1 MTPPLPD
8 GISRLPGGKLFP
20 ASQYSPRIGGARP
33 GECERMATIMSD
45 RHLPPQSSAAP
56 ATPNA
61 VATAAPRQSGAWPA
75 SPHARQL
82 SGVRVLVVDDNQEDR
97 MLLMDFL
104 SQQGCRVYI
113 AQDGRDGYTKART
126 VQPDLILMDIR
137 MPVCDG
143 LGACRLL
150 KADPGTR
157 HIPLIFLTA
166 AALPGERVAGL
177 SAGAVDYVTKPYD
190 FEEVRLRLSIH
201 LKTTPSTPAHGAAP
215 TAAAADT
222 DKHTPLPVQPHTLD
236 AVLFRA
242 TRALLLDQLG
252 TTPELAGLAS
262 AVGTNTRRL
271 NLAFRRCVG
280 VTVFDFLRE
289 ERMKEARRLLSETS
303 LDVQDIASAVGFASA
318 ANFATAF
325 RERFGM
331 PPSGFREQGA
341 QRYGTAD
348 NSGSTQA

>member
-1 MTPPLPD
+1 
-8 GISRLPGGKLFP
+8 
-20 ASQYSPRIGGARP
+20 
-33 GECERMATIMSD
+33 MATIMSD
-45 RHLPPQSSAAP
+45 RHLPPQSLAAP
-56 ATPNA
+56 PL
-61 VATAAPRQSGAWPA
+61 RQSGAWPA

-201 LKTTPSTPAHGAAP
+201 LKATTPPPTQPATGDIGQHS
-215 TAAAADT
+215 
-222 DKHTPLPVQPHTLD
+222 PLPVQAHTLD

-242 TRALLLDQLG
+242 TRALLLDRLD

-303 LDVQDIASAVGFASA
+303 LDVQDIAGAVGFASA

-341 QRYGTAD
+341 QPPLTPDVPGTAP
-348 NSGSTQA
+348 TR

>member
-1 MTPPLPD
+1 MNDRPLPPPPRAAH
-8 GISRLPGGKLFP
+8 GARLPG
-20 ASQYSPRIGGARP
+20 
-33 GECERMATIMSD
+33 D
-45 RHLPPQSSAAP
+45 
-56 ATPNA
+56 
-61 VATAAPRQSGAWPA
+61 AWPA
-75 SPHARQL
+75 TPHARQL

-113 AQDGRDGYTKART
+113 AHDGRDGYTKART

-201 LKTTPSTPAHGAAP
+201 LKATTPVPTPDGAGENN
-215 TAAAADT
+215 
-222 DKHTPLPVQPHTLD
+222 KLTPLPVQAHTLD

-242 TRALLLDQLG
+242 TRALLLDRLDA
-252 TTPELAGLAS
+252 TPELAGLAS

-331 PPSGFREQGA
+331 PPSGFREHAAQVPHPTDAVGA
-341 QRYGTAD
+341 PPAP
-348 NSGSTQA
+348 

>member
-1 MTPPLPD
+1 
-8 GISRLPGGKLFP
+8 
-20 ASQYSPRIGGARP
+20 
-33 GECERMATIMSD
+33 MSD
-45 RHLPPQSSAAP
+45 RPLPPQP
-56 ATPNA
+56 LATPA
-61 VATAAPRQSGAWPA
+61 SPQSGNRWPA

-177 SAGAVDYVTKPYD
+177 SAGAVDYVAKPYD

-201 LKTTPSTPAHGAAP
+201 LKATTPAP
-215 TAAAADT
+215 EPSPTSENGRL
-222 DKHTPLPVQPHTLD
+222 TPLPVQAHTLD

-242 TRALLLDQLG
+242 TRALLLDRLDA
-252 TTPELAGLAS
+252 TPELAGLAS

-341 QRYGTAD
+341 QIPPVPD
-348 NSGSTQA
+348 PSGSATSP

>member
-1 MTPPLPD
+1 
-8 GISRLPGGKLFP
+8 
-20 ASQYSPRIGGARP
+20 
-33 GECERMATIMSD
+33 MSD
-45 RHLPPQSSAAP
+45 RPLPSQPLAMPPTPSSVTSDA
-56 ATPNA
+56 
-61 VATAAPRQSGAWPA
+61 SWPA
-75 SPHARQL
+75 SPHASHL
-82 SGVRVLVVDDNQEDR
+82 AGVRVLVVDDNQENR

-104 SQQGCRVYI
+104 SQQGCRVYM
-113 AQDGRDGYTKART
+113 AQDGRDGYAKART
-126 VQPDLILMDIR
+126 VLPDLILMDIR

-157 HIPLIFLTA
+157 QIPLIFLTA

-177 SAGAVDYVTKPYD
+177 SAGAVDYITKPYD

-201 LKTTPSTPAHGAAP
+201 LKATTPAATPSAGDAALS
-215 TAAAADT
+215 
-222 DKHTPLPVQPHTLD
+222 PLPVQAHTLD

-242 TRALLLDQLG
+242 TRALLLDRLE

-303 LDVQDIASAVGFASA
+303 LDIQSIASAVGFTSA

-331 PPSGFREQGA
+331 PPSGFREHGVQGSTA
-341 QRYGTAD
+341 ATDATPSGTA
-348 NSGSTQA
+348 GSR

>member
-1 MTPPLPD
+1 
-8 GISRLPGGKLFP
+8 
-20 ASQYSPRIGGARP
+20 
-33 GECERMATIMSD
+33 
-45 RHLPPQSSAAP
+45 
-56 ATPNA
+56 
-61 VATAAPRQSGAWPA
+61 
-75 SPHARQL
+75 
-82 SGVRVLVVDDNQEDR
+82 

-177 SAGAVDYVTKPYD
+177 TAGAVDYVTKPYD

-201 LKTTPSTPAHGAAP
+201 LKASAPAPAAAP
-215 TAAAADT
+215 ASLPAASIAAPEA
-222 DKHTPLPVQPHTLD
+222 PLPVQAHTLD
-236 AVLFRA
+236 AVLYRA
-242 TRALLLDQLG
+242 TRALLLGQLDV
-252 TTPELAGLAS
+252 TPELAGLAS

-289 ERMKEARRLLSETS
+289 ERMKEARRLLAETS
-303 LDVQDIASAVGFASA
+303 LDVQDIAAAVGFASA

-331 PPSGFREQGA
+331 PPSGFRGRGPYHRPDAQGMQDDQDDMA
-341 QRYGTAD
+341 APPPAP
-348 NSGSTQA
+348 GSSQ

>member
-1 MTPPLPD
+1 
-8 GISRLPGGKLFP
+8 
-20 ASQYSPRIGGARP
+20 
-33 GECERMATIMSD
+33 MAAIMSD
-45 RHLPPQSSAAP
+45 RPPPPQPRATNGALPSAD
-56 ATPNA
+56 
-61 VATAAPRQSGAWPA
+61 AWPA
-75 SPHARQL
+75 TPHARQL
-82 SGVRVLVVDDNQEDR
+82 SGARVLVVDDNQEDR

-113 AQDGRDGYTKART
+113 AHDGRDGYAKART

-150 KADPGTR
+150 KADPGAR

-177 SAGAVDYVTKPYD
+177 TAGAVDYVTKPYD

-201 LKTTPSTPAHGAAP
+201 LKTTPVPVPS
-215 TAAAADT
+215 AAD
-222 DKHTPLPVQPHTLD
+222 DGGKRAPLPVQAHTLD

-242 TRALLLDQLG
+242 TRALLLDRLD
-252 TTPELAGLAS
+252 TTPELTGLAS

-303 LDVQDIASAVGFASA
+303 LDVQHIAAAVGFASA

-331 PPSGFREQGA
+331 PPSGFREQAAQIPHLSDTAGA
-341 QRYGTAD
+341 PPAP
-348 NSGSTQA
+348 

>member
-1 MTPPLPD
+1 
-8 GISRLPGGKLFP
+8 
-20 ASQYSPRIGGARP
+20 
-33 GECERMATIMSD
+33 
-45 RHLPPQSSAAP
+45 
-56 ATPNA
+56 
-61 VATAAPRQSGAWPA
+61 
-75 SPHARQL
+75 
-82 SGVRVLVVDDNQEDR
+82 VLVVDDNQEDR

-157 HIPLIFLTA
+157 QIPLIFLTA

-201 LKTTPSTPAHGAAP
+201 LKAGTPAPAPSVDESDAALGV
-215 TAAAADT
+215 
-222 DKHTPLPVQPHTLD
+222 LPVQAHTLD

-242 TRALLLDQLG
+242 TRALLLGRLD

-303 LDVQDIASAVGFASA
+303 LDVQDIAAAVGFSSA

-331 PPSGFREQGA
+331 PPSGFREQG
-341 QRYGTAD
+341 
-348 NSGSTQA
+348 TQAVATATTDSNPTHETDPR

>member
-1 MTPPLPD
+1 
-8 GISRLPGGKLFP
+8 
-20 ASQYSPRIGGARP
+20 
-33 GECERMATIMSD
+33 
-45 RHLPPQSSAAP
+45 
-56 ATPNA
+56 
-61 VATAAPRQSGAWPA
+61 
-75 SPHARQL
+75 
-82 SGVRVLVVDDNQEDR
+82 

-177 SAGAVDYVTKPYD
+177 SAGAVDYVAKPYD

-201 LKTTPSTPAHGAAP
+201 LKATAPAPLPGPASERSKLA
-215 TAAAADT
+215 
-222 DKHTPLPVQPHTLD
+222 PLPVQAHTLD

-242 TRALLLDQLG
+242 TRALLLDRLDA
-252 TTPELAGLAS
+252 TPELAGLAS

-289 ERMKEARRLLSETS
+289 ERMKEARRLLAETS
-303 LDVQDIASAVGFASA
+303 LDVQDIAGAVGFGSA

-331 PPSGFREQGA
+331 PPSGFRELGA
-341 QRYGTAD
+341 PLTPMPDTAGAPP
-348 NSGSTQA
+348 SP

>member
-1 MTPPLPD
+1 
-8 GISRLPGGKLFP
+8 
-20 ASQYSPRIGGARP
+20 
-33 GECERMATIMSD
+33 MSD
-45 RHLPPQSSAAP
+45 RPLPSQPLATSAAGHP
-56 ATPNA
+56 GGT
-61 VATAAPRQSGAWPA
+61 WPA

-201 LKTTPSTPAHGAAP
+201 LKSTAPAGSPGAVPGAAS
-215 TAAAADT
+215 TNDGNKLA
-222 DKHTPLPVQPHTLD
+222 PLPVQAHTLD

-242 TRALLLDQLG
+242 TRALLLDRLDV
-252 TTPELAGLAS
+252 TPELAGLAS

-331 PPSGFREQGA
+331 PPSGFRELGA
-341 QRYGTAD
+341 QTLQTPPDTMAVPDSPGPSAQ
-348 NSGSTQA
+348 S

>member
-1 MTPPLPD
+1 MT
-8 GISRLPGGKLFP
+8 
-20 ASQYSPRIGGARP
+20 A
-33 GECERMATIMSD
+33 IMSD
-45 RHLPPQSSAAP
+45 RPLPLPPSGTVHS
-56 ATPNA
+56 
-61 VATAAPRQSGAWPA
+61 TAAARRAGTPWSA
-75 SPHARQL
+75 SAHARQL
-82 SGVRVLVVDDNQEDR
+82 SGARVLVVDDNQEDR

-177 SAGAVDYVTKPYD
+177 TAGAVDYVTKPYD

-201 LKTTPSTPAHGAAP
+201 LKASLPAPATTSTTYATSATSATSSSNATFTPAAPVAAMAP
-215 TAAAADT
+215 EA
-222 DKHTPLPVQPHTLD
+222 PLPVQAHTLD
-236 AVLFRA
+236 AVLYRA
-242 TRALLLDQLG
+242 TRALLLSQLDV
-252 TTPELAGLAS
+252 TPELAGLAN

-289 ERMKEARRLLSETS
+289 ERMKEARRLLAETS

-331 PPSGFREQGA
+331 PPSGFRERGA
-341 QRYGTAD
+341 HHVPDAPDTRAAD
-348 NSGSTQA
+348 ATPGSAPGSSQ

>member
-1 MTPPLPD
+1 
-8 GISRLPGGKLFP
+8 
-20 ASQYSPRIGGARP
+20 
-33 GECERMATIMSD
+33 MATIMSD
-45 RHLPPQSSAAP
+45 RPPPSQPFAAP
-56 ATPNA
+56 GTHSPGG
-61 VATAAPRQSGAWPA
+61 TWPT

-177 SAGAVDYVTKPYD
+177 SAGAVDYVAKPYD

-201 LKTTPSTPAHGAAP
+201 LKATTPAPLPGAGGESSKP
-215 TAAAADT
+215 
-222 DKHTPLPVQPHTLD
+222 TPLPVQAHTLD
-236 AVLFRA
+236 AVLYRA
-242 TRALLLDQLG
+242 TRTLLLNRLDI
-252 TTPELAGLAS
+252 TPELAGLAS

-331 PPSGFREQGA
+331 PPSGFRELGA
-341 QRYGTAD
+341 Q
-348 NSGSTQA
+348 STSAPAP

>member
-1 MTPPLPD
+1 MT
-8 GISRLPGGKLFP
+8 
-20 ASQYSPRIGGARP
+20 
-33 GECERMATIMSD
+33 TIMSD
-45 RHLPPQSSAAP
+45 RHLPPQSFAASAAP
-56 ATPNA
+56 TATSSRPA
-61 VATAAPRQSGAWPA
+61 GAWPA

-177 SAGAVDYVTKPYD
+177 TAGAVDYVTKPYD

-201 LKTTPSTPAHGAAP
+201 LKATTPSPAQATSGAGSDG
-215 TAAAADT
+215 TRL
-222 DKHTPLPVQPHTLD
+222 TPLPVQAHTLD

-242 TRALLLDQLG
+242 TRALLLDQLS

-303 LDVQDIASAVGFASA
+303 LDVQDIAAAVGFASA

-341 QRYGTAD
+341 QTYLASDGTDGAD
-348 NSGSTQA
+348 TPPTPSTP

>member
-1 MTPPLPD
+1 
-8 GISRLPGGKLFP
+8 
-20 ASQYSPRIGGARP
+20 
-33 GECERMATIMSD
+33 
-45 RHLPPQSSAAP
+45 
-56 ATPNA
+56 
-61 VATAAPRQSGAWPA
+61 
-75 SPHARQL
+75 
-82 SGVRVLVVDDNQEDR
+82 

-201 LKTTPSTPAHGAAP
+201 LKTTVPAPLPPALGD
-215 TAAAADT
+215 TAR
-222 DKHTPLPVQPHTLD
+222 HTPLPVQAHTLD

-242 TRALLLDQLG
+242 TRALLLDRLDA
-252 TTPELAGLAS
+252 TPELAGLAS

-303 LDVQDIASAVGFASA
+303 LDVQDIAGAVGFASA

-331 PPSGFREQGA
+331 PPSGFREQGTPVPLVPPA
-341 QRYGTAD
+341 IDTPGTAP
-348 NSGSTQA
+348 AP

>member
-1 MTPPLPD
+1 MP
-8 GISRLPGGKLFP
+8 
-20 ASQYSPRIGGARP
+20 
-33 GECERMATIMSD
+33 
-45 RHLPPQSSAAP
+45 
-56 ATPNA
+56 
-61 VATAAPRQSGAWPA
+61 SGATSDAPWPA
-75 SPHARQL
+75 SPHASHL
-82 SGVRVLVVDDNQEDR
+82 AGVRVLVVDDNQENR

-104 SQQGCRVYI
+104 SQQGCRVYM
-113 AQDGRDGYTKART
+113 AQDGRDGYAKART

-157 HIPLIFLTA
+157 QIPLIFLTA

-177 SAGAVDYVTKPYD
+177 SAGAVDYITKPYD

-201 LKTTPSTPAHGAAP
+201 LKATTPAVAP
-215 TAAAADT
+215 SAGDT
-222 DKHTPLPVQPHTLD
+222 ELSPLPMQAHTLD

-242 TRALLLDQLG
+242 TRALLLDRLE
-252 TTPELAGLAS
+252 TTPELAGLAG

-303 LDVQDIASAVGFASA
+303 LDIQSIASAVGFTSA

-331 PPSGFREQGA
+331 PPSSFREHGVP
-341 QRYGTAD
+341 GPTATTD
-348 NSGSTQA
+348 TTPPGMAGSR

>member
-1 MTPPLPD
+1 MND
-8 GISRLPGGKLFP
+8 SRPYHDNVH
-20 ASQYSPRIGGARP
+20 ASQ
-33 GECERMATIMSD
+33 
-45 RHLPPQSSAAP
+45 AALH
-56 ATPNA
+56 TP
-61 VATAAPRQSGAWPA
+61 
-75 SPHARQL
+75 PHARQL
-82 SGVRVLVVDDNQEDR
+82 LGVRVLVVDDSQEDR

-104 SQQGCRVYI
+104 GQQGCRVYI
-113 AQDGRDGYTKART
+113 AEDGRDGYAKART

-143 LGACRLL
+143 LSACRLL
-150 KADPGTR
+150 KADPATR
-157 HIPLIFLTA
+157 AIPLIFLTA

-201 LKTTPSTPAHGAAP
+201 LKVVPNVIPQPPA
-215 TAAAADT
+215 D
-222 DKHTPLPVQPHTLD
+222 DQPLPVNAHTLD

-242 TRALLLDQLG
+242 TRALLLGQLD
-252 TTPELAGLAS
+252 TTPELAGLAG
-262 AVGTNTRRL
+262 AVGTNARRL

-303 LDVQDIASAVGFASA
+303 LDVQDIAQAVGFGSA

-331 PPSGFREQGA
+331 PPSGFRQQAEGA
-341 QRYGTAD
+341 V
-348 NSGSTQA
+348 

>member
-1 MTPPLPD
+1 
-8 GISRLPGGKLFP
+8 
-20 ASQYSPRIGGARP
+20 
-33 GECERMATIMSD
+33 MATIMSD
-45 RHLPPQSSAAP
+45 RPLPAQPP
-56 ATPNA
+56 ATPH
-61 VATAAPRQSGAWPA
+61 PSGATWPT

-177 SAGAVDYVTKPYD
+177 SAGAVDYVAKPYD

-201 LKTTPSTPAHGAAP
+201 LKATTPAP
-215 TAAAADT
+215 LASDASEKGKLA
-222 DKHTPLPVQPHTLD
+222 PLPVQAHTLD

-242 TRALLLDQLG
+242 TRALLLDRLDI
-252 TTPELAGLAS
+252 TPELAGLAS

-303 LDVQDIASAVGFASA
+303 LDVQDIAGAVGFASA

-331 PPSGFREQGA
+331 PPSGFRELGA
-341 QRYGTAD
+341 QNTPVPEA
-348 NSGSTQA
+348 SGAAPSP

>member
-1 MTPPLPD
+1 MT
-8 GISRLPGGKLFP
+8 
-20 ASQYSPRIGGARP
+20 A
-33 GECERMATIMSD
+33 IMSD
-45 RHLPPQSSAAP
+45 RPLPLPPSG
-56 ATPNA
+56 T
-61 VATAAPRQSGAWPA
+61 VHATAAARRAGTPWPV

-82 SGVRVLVVDDNQEDR
+82 SGARVLVVDDNQEDR

-177 SAGAVDYVTKPYD
+177 TAGAVDYVTKPYD

-201 LKTTPSTPAHGAAP
+201 LKASMPAPAPSPSSTAP
-215 TAAAADT
+215 VSAPAAALTEEA
-222 DKHTPLPVQPHTLD
+222 PLPVQAHTLD
-236 AVLFRA
+236 AVLYRA
-242 TRALLLDQLG
+242 TRALLLGQLDV
-252 TTPELAGLAS
+252 TPELSGLAS

-289 ERMKEARRLLSETS
+289 ERMKEARRLLTETS
-303 LDVQDIASAVGFASA
+303 LDVQDIAAAVGFSSA

-331 PPSGFREQGA
+331 PPSGFRGRGPTEP
-341 QRYGTAD
+341 
-348 NSGSTQA
+348 GSPQ

>member
-1 MTPPLPD
+1 
-8 GISRLPGGKLFP
+8 
-20 ASQYSPRIGGARP
+20 
-33 GECERMATIMSD
+33 MATIMSD
-45 RHLPPQSSAAP
+45 RPLPSQPLAP
-56 ATPNA
+56 P
-61 VATAAPRQSGAWPA
+61 VSPYSGDARPI

-82 SGVRVLVVDDNQEDR
+82 SGVRVLVVDDIQEDR

-113 AQDGRDGYTKART
+113 AQDGRDGYSKART

-157 HIPLIFLTA
+157 DIPLIFLTA

-201 LKTTPSTPAHGAAP
+201 LKTAAP
-215 TAAAADT
+215 APTVASEG
-222 DKHTPLPVQPHTLD
+222 DKLTSLPVQAHTLD

-242 TRALLLDQLG
+242 TRALLLDRLD
-252 TTPELAGLAS
+252 TTPELTGLAS

-289 ERMKEARRLLSETS
+289 ERMKEARRLLADTS
-303 LDVQDIASAVGFASA
+303 LDVQEVASAVGFASA

-331 PPSGFREQGA
+331 PPSAFRERIAQVEPTPDESGA
-341 QRYGTAD
+341 PP
-348 NSGSTQA
+348 SP

>member
-1 MTPPLPD
+1 
-8 GISRLPGGKLFP
+8 
-20 ASQYSPRIGGARP
+20 
-33 GECERMATIMSD
+33 MATIMSD
-45 RHLPPQSSAAP
+45 RPQPPQPHVTPAA
-56 ATPNA
+56 
-61 VATAAPRQSGAWPA
+61 RQAGDAWPA

-82 SGVRVLVVDDNQEDR
+82 SGVRVLVVDDNQDDR

-201 LKTTPSTPAHGAAP
+201 LKAGAPA
-215 TAAAADT
+215 
-222 DKHTPLPVQPHTLD
+222 PLPGTEAGKAPPLPIQAHTLD

-242 TRALLLDQLG
+242 TRALLLDRLAL
-252 TTPELAGLAS
+252 TPELAGLAS

-303 LDVQDIASAVGFASA
+303 LDVQDIAGAVGFASA

-331 PPSGFREQGA
+331 PPSGFRELGA
-341 QRYGTAD
+341 SGAHRDAPQSPPVTDVPGT
-348 NSGSTQA
+348 STAP

>member
-1 MTPPLPD
+1 
-8 GISRLPGGKLFP
+8 
-20 ASQYSPRIGGARP
+20 
-33 GECERMATIMSD
+33 
-45 RHLPPQSSAAP
+45 
-56 ATPNA
+56 
-61 VATAAPRQSGAWPA
+61 
-75 SPHARQL
+75 
-82 SGVRVLVVDDNQEDR
+82 

-201 LKTTPSTPAHGAAP
+201 LKTTPSASAHGAAP
-215 TAAAADT
+215 TATVTTATDT
-222 DKHTPLPVQPHTLD
+222 DKHTPLPVQAHTLD

-242 TRALLLDQLG
+242 TRALLLDALG

-341 QRYGTAD
+341 QTYLAHDDPQSPTK
-348 NSGSTQA
+348 S

>member
-1 MTPPLPD
+1 MT
-8 GISRLPGGKLFP
+8 
-20 ASQYSPRIGGARP
+20 A
-33 GECERMATIMSD
+33 IMSD
-45 RHLPPQSSAAP
+45 RPLPLPPSGTVHS
-56 ATPNA
+56 
-61 VATAAPRQSGAWPA
+61 TAAARRAGTPWSA
-75 SPHARQL
+75 SAHARQL
-82 SGVRVLVVDDNQEDR
+82 SGARVLVVDDNQEDR

-177 SAGAVDYVTKPYD
+177 TAGAVDYVTKPYD

-201 LKTTPSTPAHGAAP
+201 LKANAPAPAATPP
-215 TAAAADT
+215 TAVPAAAVAAIAPEA
-222 DKHTPLPVQPHTLD
+222 PLPVQAHTLD
-236 AVLFRA
+236 AVLYRA
-242 TRALLLDQLG
+242 TRALLLGQLDV
-252 TTPELAGLAS
+252 TPELAGLAN

-289 ERMKEARRLLSETS
+289 ERMKEARRLLTETS

-331 PPSGFREQGA
+331 PPSGFRERGA
-341 QRYGTAD
+341 HTAPD
-348 NSGSTQA
+348 TQDTQDTRAGDAAPGAAPGSSQ

>member
-1 MTPPLPD
+1 MT
-8 GISRLPGGKLFP
+8 
-20 ASQYSPRIGGARP
+20 
-33 GECERMATIMSD
+33 TIMSD
-45 RHLPPQSSAAP
+45 RHLPPQSFAAP
-56 ATPNA
+56 AT
-61 VATAAPRQSGAWPA
+61 TSSGAASAWPA

-177 SAGAVDYVTKPYD
+177 TAGAVDYVTKPYD

-201 LKTTPSTPAHGAAP
+201 LKTTAPASHGEHGKLA
-215 TAAAADT
+215 
-222 DKHTPLPVQPHTLD
+222 PLPVQAHTLD

-242 TRALLLDQLG
+242 TRALLLDRLS

-303 LDVQDIASAVGFASA
+303 LDVQHIAGAVGFASA

-331 PPSGFREQGA
+331 PPSGFREQGEQGA
-341 QRYGTAD
+341 QVEHAPQRAGASGASGTRGT
-348 NSGSTQA
+348 SGTP

>member
-1 MTPPLPD
+1 
-8 GISRLPGGKLFP
+8 
-20 ASQYSPRIGGARP
+20 
-33 GECERMATIMSD
+33 MATIMSD
-45 RHLPPQSSAAP
+45 RHLPPQSSATP
-56 ATPNA
+56 ATSNA

-201 LKTTPSTPAHGAAP
+201 LKSTPAAPAHSAAP
-215 TAAAADT
+215 VAAATDT
-222 DKHTPLPVQPHTLD
+222 DKHAPLPVQAHTLD

-341 QRYGTAD
+341 QTYVAPDG
-348 NSGSTQA
+348 SGSTQA

>member
-1 MTPPLPD
+1 
-8 GISRLPGGKLFP
+8 
-20 ASQYSPRIGGARP
+20 
-33 GECERMATIMSD
+33 MATIMSD
-45 RHLPPQSSAAP
+45 RPQPPQPPVRPAA
-56 ATPNA
+56 
-61 VATAAPRQSGAWPA
+61 RQAGDAWPA

-82 SGVRVLVVDDNQEDR
+82 SGVRVLVVDDNQDDR

-201 LKTTPSTPAHGAAP
+201 LKAGAPAPLPGSTTEAGKAP
-215 TAAAADT
+215 
-222 DKHTPLPVQPHTLD
+222 PLPVQAHTLD

-242 TRALLLDQLG
+242 TRALLLDRLEL
-252 TTPELAGLAS
+252 TPELAGLAS

-303 LDVQDIASAVGFASA
+303 LDVQDIAGAVGFASA

-331 PPSGFREQGA
+331 PPSGFRELGA
-341 QRYGTAD
+341 SGALRGMPQNPPVTDVPGT
-348 NSGSTQA
+348 STTS

>member
-1 MTPPLPD
+1 MKDSTLPRF
-8 GISRLPGGKLFP
+8 SVP
-20 ASQYSPRIGGARP
+20 APW
-33 GECERMATIMSD
+33 
-45 RHLPPQSSAAP
+45 
-56 ATPNA
+56 N
-61 VATAAPRQSGAWPA
+61 A

-82 SGVRVLVVDDNQEDR
+82 LGARVLVVDDSPADR

-104 SQQGCRVYI
+104 AQQGCRVYI
-113 AQDGRDGYTKART
+113 AEDGRDGYAKART

-143 LGACRLL
+143 LSACRLL

-157 HIPLIFLTA
+157 QIPLIFLTA

-177 SAGAVDYVTKPYD
+177 TAGAVDYVTKPYD

-201 LKTTPSTPAHGAAP
+201 LKAAP
-215 TAAAADT
+215 VSAPGPTEATTEEA
-222 DKHTPLPVQPHTLD
+222 PLPVHAHTLD

-242 TRALLLDQLG
+242 TRTLLLDRLDV
-252 TTPELAGLAS
+252 TPELSGLAQ

-289 ERMKEARRLLSETS
+289 ERMKEARRLLAETS
-303 LDVQDIASAVGFASA
+303 LDVQDIASAVGFVSA

-331 PPSGFREQGA
+331 PPSGFRQQGGPA
-341 QRYGTAD
+341 RDFDA
-348 NSGSTQA
+348 

>member
-1 MTPPLPD
+1 M
-8 GISRLPGGKLFP
+8 
-20 ASQYSPRIGGARP
+20 
-33 GECERMATIMSD
+33 
-45 RHLPPQSSAAP
+45 
-56 ATPNA
+56 
-61 VATAAPRQSGAWPA
+61 
-75 SPHARQL
+75 
-82 SGVRVLVVDDNQEDR
+82 RVLVVDDNQEDR

-177 SAGAVDYVTKPYD
+177 TAGAVDYVTKPYD

-201 LKTTPSTPAHGAAP
+201 LKTTAPAP
-215 TAAAADT
+215 THAAHAAHPASAGVGGESDRLA
-222 DKHTPLPVQPHTLD
+222 PLPVQAHTLD

-242 TRALLLDQLG
+242 TRALLLDQLN

-303 LDVQDIASAVGFASA
+303 LDVQDIAGAVGFASA

-341 QRYGTAD
+341 QTSLIHDSPGSPNGP
-348 NSGSTQA
+348 NSPDRPDRPPKP

>member
-1 MTPPLPD
+1 MTFARRKFIYPPPTRTPPRRSAID
-8 GISRLPGGKLFP
+8 
-20 ASQYSPRIGGARP
+20 
-33 GECERMATIMSD
+33 ECERMAAIMSD
-45 RHLPPQSSAAP
+45 RPLPPQPLATHVALPSAD
-56 ATPNA
+56 
-61 VATAAPRQSGAWPA
+61 AWPA
-75 SPHARQL
+75 TPHARQL
-82 SGVRVLVVDDNQEDR
+82 SGARVLIVDDNQEDR

-113 AQDGRDGYTKART
+113 AHDGRDGYTKART

-177 SAGAVDYVTKPYD
+177 TAGAGDYITKPYD
-190 FEEVRLRLSIH
+190 FEEGRLRLSIH
-201 LKTTPSTPAHGAAP
+201 LKATTPVPVPSAAG
-215 TAAAADT
+215 DGS
-222 DKHTPLPVQPHTLD
+222 KLSPLPVQAHTLD

-242 TRALLLDQLG
+242 TRALLLDRLDA
-252 TTPELAGLAS
+252 TPELAGLAS

-303 LDVQDIASAVGFASA
+303 LDVQDIAAAVGFASA

-331 PPSGFREQGA
+331 PPSGFREQAAQVPHLSETAGA
-341 QRYGTAD
+341 PPAP
-348 NSGSTQA
+348 